1 MKLLLLCLA
10 AILCHSGPALAQ
22 ENNIP
27 PIVARGF
34 AAYQRDGALA
44 AVNSWFTGSARE
56 ADGGLQD
63 DAVARLGRVQGWLGK
78 MSGYESIRTVV
89 LSKSTRRVYIVV
101 KFEKGVAWMA
111 FDCYLPEKEWIVT
124 RFEFNTN
131 ASQVLPPNILGG
143 Q

>member
-1 MKLLLLCLA
+1 MKLPLLCLVA
-10 AILCHSGPALAQ
+10 VLSLSMTVVAQ
-22 ENNIP
+22 EGNIP

-34 AAYQRDGALA
+34 ATYQRDGALA

-56 ADGGLQD
+56 SDGGLQD

-78 MSGYESIRTVV
+78 MTGYESIRTVV
-89 LSKSTRRVYIVV
+89 LSKSTRRVYLVV

-111 FDCYLPEKEWIVT
+111 FDCYQPDKEWIVT

-131 ASQVLPPNILGG
+131 AGQVLPPNILGG